1 MTVIKLSFTVLSELY
16 WIRWQFRIHSYKSAT
31 KRQSLTAYTI
41 FIRSDIKPVFWLCAL
56 NVCSKDFH
64 KPNTLCK
71 YGSTNKTALPCSTSP
86 CSSVIQPSN
95 GLWDGRAE
103 NKTHANAW
111 PGSRVSP
118 PAIEHHSSQVQPTW
132 SLIYQWEALFSQHS
146 DTEPSFPPP
155 DRKLSPL
162 LLCHPSTHTLAPALV
177 RPVPISSGLKSP
189 SDVYWE
195 RAEGWEREGQELS
208 KEQKRPERGV
218 KMFFK
223 KKKKRDVKR
232 EKERMKEEIEEMHI
246 GSGPWGLWL

>member
-41 FIRSDIKPVFWLCAL
+41 FIRSDIKPVFWLCAV

-132 SLIYQWEALFSQHS
+132 SLIYQWEALPTFRHW
-146 DTEPSFPPP
+146 TILPSS
-155 DRKLSPL
+155 RQKALSSP
-162 LLCHPSTHTLAPALV
+162 
-177 RPVPISSGLKSP
+177 PVPPLHTHFGPCPGKTSPHLLWTEEPFRRLLRKSRG
-189 SDVYWE
+189 VGK
-195 RAEGWEREGQELS
+195 RRTGAEQRTEETG
-208 KEQKRPERGV
+208 ERGENV
-218 KMFFK
+218 
-223 KKKKRDVKR
+223 
-232 EKERMKEEIEEMHI
+232 
-246 GSGPWGLWL
+246 L